1 MNTADKETVK
11 AGKKAPAASSKK
23 TGNQRHYT
31 PPKLK
36 LLVSVVER
44 EKADLYLALI
54 QGFEVNMQ
62 LSMAAHGTASTET
75 LRYLGLSDSNKA
87 VIFSI
92 IREDRAEAALRYLEN
107 KFQTI
112 KNGKGIAFTV
122 PVSSVIGVAIYQ
134 FLSNQSK
141 KETSI

>member
-92 IREDRAEAALRYLEN
+92 IREDRVEAALRYLEN

>member
-11 AGKKAPAASSKK
+11 AGKKAPAALSKK

-92 IREDRAEAALRYLEN
+92 IREDRVEAALRYLEN

>member
-11 AGKKAPAASSKK
+11 AGKKAPAALSKK

-36 LLVSVVER
+36 LLVSVV
-44 EKADLYLALI
+44 
-54 QGFEVNMQ
+54 EVNMQ